1 MMMEVSPYLGEP
13 YIDSDG
19 HLQLIVIDRELKIPK
34 VISFQE
40 IEDYFPIKSVASGH
54 QQFIQEHMSDW
65 KYPSDLHIYE
75 RLDSLEG
82 RMKFSVLDEPLTL
95 RLTTVCE
102 RILHYLDTFVRLPG
116 EFDAEI
122 TAAFIISTYFMEMF
136 DYAPR
141 LLIRGATNS
150 GKSTLLNILS
160 ELCYRGNLSG
170 DTTEAALFRLI
181 DQCGVTPL
189 LDEFQDY
196 DRTAQSGIKKIL
208 KNGNVRGHCVQRAE
222 KIGNGPSIPKSYSV
236 FAPVAF
242 VNQAGGRSIPEEV
255 INRSMSLTMISRR
268 DVCLPMKPDREEL
281 KEIRNELYTIKWIWL
296 ADPDRI
302 GLEDIYDEALEEL
315 QNPDGVES
323 HTGRIHFSNR
333 CRDILGTMYTV
344 GKMTGM
350 EDAIIRYFDKM
361 QKAVEDEDRDSM
373 PGLVFEALMKAA
385 EEHPDRALYGSN
397 ILELLKRLTSRDVAG
412 KLENIMSDVGE
423 LDPNQR
429 VKTKSVFTMLT
440 DMGFRFR
447 RDRSTNCSVIKEENL
462 IPAFETNLFRYGTEE
477 QRETYGTSLTSEHP
491 NKRKNDVSEQC
502 QTDEVPNNLTNL
514 EG

>member
-1 MMMEVSPYLGEP
+1 M
-13 YIDSDG
+13 
-19 HLQLIVIDRELKIPK
+19 PK

-65 KYPSDLHIYE
+65 RYPSDLHIYE

-136 DYAPR
+136 EYAPR

-296 ADPDRI
+296 ADPDR
-302 GLEDIYDEALEEL
+302 
-315 QNPDGVES
+315 
-323 HTGRIHFSNR
+323 
-333 CRDILGTMYTV
+333 
-344 GKMTGM
+344 
-350 EDAIIRYFDKM
+350 
-361 QKAVEDEDRDSM
+361 
-373 PGLVFEALMKAA
+373 
-385 EEHPDRALYGSN
+385 
-397 ILELLKRLTSRDVAG
+397 
-412 KLENIMSDVGE
+412 
-423 LDPNQR
+423 
-429 VKTKSVFTMLT
+429 
-440 DMGFRFR
+440 
-447 RDRSTNCSVIKEENL
+447 
-462 IPAFETNLFRYGTEE
+462 
-477 QRETYGTSLTSEHP
+477 
-491 NKRKNDVSEQC
+491 
-502 QTDEVPNNLTNL
+502 
-514 EG
+514 